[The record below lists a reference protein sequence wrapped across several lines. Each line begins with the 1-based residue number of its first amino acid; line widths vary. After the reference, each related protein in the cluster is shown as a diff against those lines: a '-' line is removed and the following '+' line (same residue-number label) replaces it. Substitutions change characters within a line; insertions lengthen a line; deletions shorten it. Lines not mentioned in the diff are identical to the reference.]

1 MMESAVVVALVRRT
15 FRTYTTGAVQDLYF
29 RLESEG

>member
-1 MMESAVVVALVRRT
+1 MESAVVVALARRT
-15 FRTYTTGAVQDLYF
+15 FRAYTTGVFQDLYF